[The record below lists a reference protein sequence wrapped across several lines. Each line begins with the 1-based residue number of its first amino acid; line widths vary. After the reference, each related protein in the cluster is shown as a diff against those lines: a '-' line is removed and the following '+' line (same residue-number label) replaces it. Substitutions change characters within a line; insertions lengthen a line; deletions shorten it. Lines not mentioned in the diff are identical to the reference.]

1 MQLMIDTD
9 TEQPANLLYLIRLFA
24 SVAEVDVNITL
35 RDNTEAARPAQKP
48 AAPPIGKPVVVPAP
62 TIPLPPGNIPPPP
75 VSHPE
80 IHPDAIPKDV
90 PAGTDLDPA
99 AVFGRAAPLVLA
111 AATVPAVP
119 GAIAAAAAVAE
130 AGTAT
135 PAASATASPPANVAV
150 ERDALGMPWDARVHS
165 ETKKTNADGSW
176 RFRRN
181 LDATV
186 KNSVMA
192 ELKAQVMPQQPLT
205 GVASAVP
212 MPPAPPAVPQLPAA
226 TVVVP
231 PPPSVDAGAVPAAP
245 VIPPPPST
253 VVPFPGQTVP
263 VQPAPV
269 VGVSTPVVLPPA
281 TNFRELMQKV
291 NKALSDGKIT
301 QSQLAEAC
309 KAAGADGVTA
319 LASQPIFIPQVDEYL
334 RRWLAA

>member
-24 SVAEVDVNITL
+24 SVAEVDVTITL

-75 VSHPE
+75 ISHPDV
-80 IHPDAIPKDV
+80 HPDALPKDV

-99 AVFGRAAPLVLA
+99 AVFGRVIPLV

-119 GAIAAAAAVAE
+119 AATVATTAPDAGSPA
-130 AGTAT
+130 AGTPNA
-135 PAASATASPPANVAV
+135 PTANHAG

-226 TVVVP
+226 AVTVP
-231 PPPSVDAGAVPAAP
+231 PPPSADAGAVPAAP